1 MDLEQTAIERLRM
14 ASEMSLRLYN
24 RQNAC
29 RRRRRKPMDNGKVHV
44 EIGMDGKKTVSALSG
59 SALEL
64 SAAAARI
71 LNIFYAAFCQRGI
84 GEEFK
89 ETMRC
94 CVNREDSPVWRKE
107 LAE

>member
-1 MDLEQTAIERLRM
+1 
-14 ASEMSLRLYN
+14 
-24 RQNAC
+24 
-29 RRRRRKPMDNGKVHV
+29 MDNGKLHI

-71 LNIFYAAFCQRGI
+71 LNIFYAAFCQQGI

-89 ETMRC
+89 ETMRYLG
-94 CVNREDSPVWRKE
+94 NRGDTPGWMKALTE
-107 LAE
+107 

>member
-1 MDLEQTAIERLRM
+1 
-14 ASEMSLRLYN
+14 
-24 RQNAC
+24 
-29 RRRRRKPMDNGKVHV
+29 MDNGKVHV
-44 EIGMDGKKTVSALSG
+44 EIGMAGKKTVSALSG

-71 LNIFYAAFCQRGI
+71 LNLFYIAFDQQGM
-84 GEEFK
+84 GDEFK
-89 ETMRC
+89 ETMRG

>member
-1 MDLEQTAIERLRM
+1 MSTADPYGRDIFAHDPHRDGPG
-14 ASEMSLRLYN
+14 A
-24 RQNAC
+24 
-29 RRRRRKPMDNGKVHV
+29 RRPRSVAVHV

-89 ETMRC
+89 ETMRY